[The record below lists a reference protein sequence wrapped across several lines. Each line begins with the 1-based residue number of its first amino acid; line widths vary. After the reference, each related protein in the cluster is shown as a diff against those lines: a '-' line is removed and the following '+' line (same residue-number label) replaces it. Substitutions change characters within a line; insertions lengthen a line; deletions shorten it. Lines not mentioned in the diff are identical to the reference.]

1 MSKKRL
7 PITMSS
13 LLRRM
18 GCLLSA
24 LILLLL
30 LGSPS
35 MMYAVEADPTS
46 AWKFKKMIELT
57 NSSTYYNVLL
67 DEEVYAEASAGLED
81 VRIVDSTGQ
90 FIPFY
95 MENSDMS
102 VPVGQLDV
110 EQQEKVS
117 KQYHTS
123 LLRSTKAN
131 GHTSF
136 DYKVMV
142 ERELSDPVINQLI
155 WTLPSAMFLKQVE
168 VYGSYDGAEWTLL
181 DKAQLYRTD
190 KDQKNSIEWTEA
202 QRFQYY
208 RLRVLDNAEELA
220 FPDLLLEQKVRIDDI
235 RQPISRQAVPAFDI
249 SEEGTRTVITVHNP
263 QHLLISR
270 LELEVEGSF
279 KRTYRLLDETGRP
292 VVTNEGSELYQLST
306 NDSRSKPLTMTPEL
320 PLKDRRLQIEI
331 DNGDDRPLSILAL
344 KNEYILDRLVF
355 EARGT
360 APYAL
365 LYGNEDAEA
374 PDYDLA
380 AFKPYIEQAHPSD
393 ILLGTQQSNTTYQEP
408 AEELLWWFQTEKWFR
423 VIMMIVTTLLVIY
436 LVRKLSYTNNKS

>member
-1 MSKKRL
+1 MSKRRL
-7 PITMSS
+7 PIPMSS
-13 LLRRM
+13 LLRSM
-18 GCLLSA
+18 GCLLGT
-24 LILLLL
+24 ICLLLVL
-30 LGSPS
+30 SPS
-35 MMYAVEADPTS
+35 SVTHGTAADPTS
-46 AWKFKKMIELT
+46 AWKFKKMIEIT
-57 NSSTYYNVLL
+57 NSSTYYSVLL

-81 VRIVDSTGQ
+81 IRIVDSTGQ

-95 MENSDMS
+95 MENTDMYVS
-102 VPVGQLDV
+102 AGQLD
-110 EQQEKVS
+110 EGQQEKVS

-123 LLRSTKAN
+123 LLRTTKAD

-142 ERELSDPVINQLI
+142 ERELTDPVINHLI

-168 VYGSYDGAEWTLL
+168 VYGSYDGAEWTFL

-190 KDQKNSIEWTEA
+190 KNQKNSIEWEEA

-220 FPDLLLEQKVRIDDI
+220 FPELLLEQKVRIDDN

-249 SEEGTRTVITVHNP
+249 SEEGTLTMITVHNP

-279 KRTYRLLDETGRP
+279 KRTYRLLDETGRL
-292 VVTNEGSELYQLST
+292 VATREGSELYQLST
-306 NDSRSKPLTMTPEL
+306 NDSRSKPLTITPEL
-320 PLKDRRLQIEI
+320 PLKDSRLQIEI
-331 DNGDDRPLSILAL
+331 SNGDDSPLSMLAIR
-344 KNEYILDRLVF
+344 NEYILDRLVF

-365 LYGNEDAEA
+365 LYGNQDAEA

-380 AFKPYIEQAHPSD
+380 AFKPYIDQAHPSD
-393 ILLGTQQSNTTYQEP
+393 ILLGTQQANTTYREP
-408 AEELLWWFQTEKWFR
+408 TGELRWWFQTEKWFR
-423 VIMMIVTTLLVIY
+423 VIMMIVTILLVIY

>member
-13 LLRRM
+13 LRKL

-24 LILLLL
+24 LILLFV
-30 LGSPS
+30 LGLPS
-35 MMYAVEADPTS
+35 VMHGNAADPTS

-57 NSSTYYNVLL
+57 NSGTYYSVLL

-81 VRIVDSTGQ
+81 VRIVDSAGQ
-90 FIPFY
+90 FIPYY
-95 MENSDMS
+95 MENSDTL
-102 VPVGQLDV
+102 VPTEEQGVGP
-110 EQQEKVS
+110 QEKVS
-117 KQYHTS
+117 RQYHTS

-142 ERELSDPVINQLI
+142 ERELSDPVINHLI

-190 KDQKNSIEWTEA
+190 KDQKDSIKWTEA

-235 RQPISRQAVPAFDI
+235 RQPISRQAVPAYDI
-249 SEEGTRTVITVHNP
+249 SEEGTRTVITIHNP

-279 KRTYRLLDETGRP
+279 KRTYRLLDETGQP
-292 VVTNEGSELYQLST
+292 VMTNEGPELYQLST
-306 NDSRSKPLTMTPEL
+306 NDTRSKPLTLTPEL
-320 PLKDRRLQIEI
+320 PLKDSRLQIEI
-331 DNGDDRPLSILAL
+331 DNDDDRPPSILAL
-344 KNEYILDRLVF
+344 KNEYLLDRLVF

-365 LYGNEDAEA
+365 LYGNEEAKA

-380 AFKPYIEQAHPSD
+380 AFKSYIEQANPSD
-393 ILLGTQQSNTTYQEP
+393 ILLGAQQANATYHEP
-408 AEELLWWFQTEKWFR
+408 TGELLWWFQTEQWFR
-423 VIMMIVTTLLVIY
+423 VIMMIVTILLVIY